1 MNNYCLVGKVIDE
14 PESCQTQGGLKYLK
28 VKLEVDKYYKDS
40 EGKEIYEITLW
51 GTLAEEKINE
61 GELISVKGHMSA
73 NSYEK
78 ENRTFYNCSLI
89 AEKISRIC

>member
-40 EGKEIYEITLW
+40 EGKEIYEITVNYDNI
-51 GTLAEEKINE
+51 TARINE
-61 GELISVKGHMSA
+61 ALNLLEQSQ
-73 NSYEK
+73 
-78 ENRTFYNCSLI
+78 
-89 AEKISRIC
+89 